1 MSTKAAPRIAR
12 IGLTVGDVE
21 RTQAFY
27 RHALGFELVER
38 EARRGP
44 AFEALTGLAGAKAE
58 VAVLRLGAQ
67 EIELVAFTPAG
78 RGYSGRRAANDP
90 WFQHFAIAVAD
101 MEQAY
106 AEVLAH
112 GGTPISRGGP
122 ELLPPSTGS
131 VTAWKF
137 RDPEGHPLELSLI
150 PHSAWSEA
158 PAQPG
163 PGPGPGP
170 GLGIDHTALAVA
182 DLAASKRFYVDLLG
196 FETAGQGLNRGP
208 EQDALDG
215 LDGVELA
222 IAVLRGASDGP
233 HLELLHYLNPASG
246 EAPRQ
251 PTVNAIAS
259 SRTVIACED
268 LQRLAGKLRAAN
280 VAFVSRAAT
289 SRFLVRDP
297 DGHLVELHAA

>member
-21 RTQAFY
+21 RAQTFY
-27 RHALGFELVER
+27 LHALGFELVER

-67 EIELVAFTPAG
+67 EIELVAFMPAG
-78 RGYSGRRAANDP
+78 RGYSGQRAANDP
-90 WFQHFAIAVAD
+90 WFQHVAIAVAD

-112 GGTPISRGGP
+112 GGTPISRDGP
-122 ELLPPSTGS
+122 ELLPASTGS

-158 PAQPG
+158 TAH
-163 PGPGPGP
+163 PGP

-182 DLAASKRFYVDLLG
+182 DLAASEAFYVGLLG
-196 FETAGQGLNRGP
+196 FERAGLGLNRGP

-215 LDGVELA
+215 LDGVELD
-222 IAVLRGASDGP
+222 IAVLKAAGGGP
-233 HLELLHYLNPASG
+233 HLELLHYRHPVSR
-246 EAPRQ
+246 EAPRL

-259 SRTVIACED
+259 SRTIIACED

-297 DGHLVELHAA
+297 DGHLVELYSA

>member
-1 MSTKAAPRIAR
+1 MSMKAAPRITR
-12 IGLTVGDVE
+12 LGLTVGDVE
-21 RTQAFY
+21 RAQAFY
-27 RHALGFELVER
+27 QHALGFELVER

-67 EIELVAFTPAG
+67 EIELAAFMPAG
-78 RGYSGRRAANDP
+78 RGYSGQRAANDP

-101 MEQAY
+101 MERAY
-106 AEVLAH
+106 AEAVAH
-112 GGTPISRGGP
+112 GGTPISRDGP
-122 ELLPPSTGS
+122 QLLPPSTGS

-150 PHSAWSEA
+150 PHSAWTEA
-158 PAQPG
+158 PARPG
-163 PGPGPGP
+163 PC
-170 GLGIDHTALAVA
+170 LGIDHTALAVA
-182 DLAASKRFYVDLLG
+182 DLAASERFYVDLLG
-196 FETAGQGLNRGP
+196 FEAAGLGLNRGP

-215 LDGVELA
+215 LDSVELD
-222 IAVLRGASDGP
+222 IAVLRGASEGP
-233 HLELLHYLNPASG
+233 HLELLHYRHPVSR

-259 SRTVIACED
+259 SRTIIACED
-268 LQRLAGKLRAAN
+268 LQRLADRLRAAG

-289 SRFLVRDP
+289 PSRFLVRDP
-297 DGHLVELHAA
+297 DGHLVELYAA